1 MSNAS
6 LVSVVLL
13 SYNQSAYL
21 EDAIGSVIGQTY
33 PEWELIVIDN
43 GSTDD
48 SHSIIKKHL
57 DDKRIRALLHTTNMC
72 IGKRMN
78 EGIAAAS
85 GDFISF
91 LYSDDYY
98 LPEKLNKQVKLMQKL
113 SSDWGVVYAPGYSL
127 DMSTKKLEIVK
138 TIESSGNIL
147 KNLFTDFFCGF
158 INPISPLI
166 RKECLLKYPFDEEV
180 FTEGEAIFFRIA
192 MKYKFAYIDE
202 PLVVMRDT
210 GNNARYAG
218 KQNSE
223 IFKIVLNKLGKH
235 IDFPDNLIPCY
246 RRFKGIT
253 FRNNA
258 WQNIRG
264 GIDSQ
269 WVRSMLNQSIR
280 SDWRQI
286 IHPRTI
292 TAFILSFLPIG
303 TRKII
308 NLLVN
313 RVLNKHSGKYFE
325 KYYPETVT
333 NFDRK

>member
-1 MSNAS
+1 MSNVP

-21 EDAIGSVIGQTY
+21 EEAIVSVIGQTY

-48 SHSIIKKHL
+48 SQSIIKKYL
-57 DDKRIRALLHTTNMC
+57 DDKRIRAFLHTTNMC
-72 IGKRMN
+72 LGKRMN

-85 GDFISF
+85 GEFISV

-98 LPEKLNKQVKLMQKL
+98 LPEKLNAQVKVMQKL
-113 SSDWGVVYAPGYSL
+113 SSDWGVVYAPGYRL
-127 DMSTKKLEIVK
+127 DMSTEKLEIEK
-138 TIESSGNIL
+138 SIESSGDIL
-147 KNLFTDFFCGF
+147 KLLFTDYFCGY

-180 FTEGEAIFFRIA
+180 FVDGEGIFFRIA
-192 MKYKFAYIDE
+192 MKYRFAYIDE

-223 IFKIVLNKLGKH
+223 CFEIVLNKLGGH
-235 IDFPDNLIPCY
+235 IDFPGNLISCY

-253 FRNNA
+253 FRNHA
-258 WQNIRG
+258 WQNIRLG
-264 GIDSQ
+264 TDSQ
-269 WVRSMLNQSIR
+269 WVRRMLCQSTR

-286 IHPRTI
+286 IHPKTI
-292 TAFILSFLPIG
+292 IAFILSFLPISS
-303 TRKII
+303 RKKI

-313 RVLNKHSGKYFE
+313 RVLNKSNSKYFE
-325 KYYPETVT
+325 KYYPESVT
-333 NFDRK
+333 NFDKK